1 MEKYAVSMEWVKEL
15 VLTYGIKLL
24 TAVIVLIIGFRLVKW
39 LVKLSEK
46 LMEKRGVEQTIRS
59 FLSSLISIGLKI
71 LVIIS
76 ILAIVGIETTS
87 FAAILAAAGLA
98 VGMALSGTLQ
108 NFAGGVMISLFKPF
122 VQGDLIEAKG
132 FLGIV
137 KEVQIFNTILLTLD
151 NRTIIIPNAELSSS
165 PLINYSRESQRRVDL
180 TFGIGYDDDIDHAKK
195 VLWDLIRND
204 ARVLKDPAPFV
215 AVGELADS
223 SVNFTVRLWVNA
235 NDYWGVYFDFMEN
248 VKKAFDRE
256 NINIPYPQTDVH
268 LYQK

>member
-1 MEKYAVSMEWVKEL
+1 MEKYEAIIEWIKEL
-15 VLTYGIKLL
+15 ILTYGIKLI
-24 TAVIVLIIGFRLVKW
+24 TAVIILIIGFRLARW

-46 LMEKRGVEQTIRS
+46 MMEKRGVDQTIRS
-59 FLSSLISIGLKI
+59 FLLSLISIGLKI

-76 ILAIVGIETTS
+76 VLSIAGIETTS

-108 NFAGGVMISLFKPF
+108 NFAGGVMISIFKPF
-122 VQGDLIEAKG
+122 EQGDLIEAKG

-165 PLINYSRESQRRVDL
+165 PLTNYSGEPQRRVDL

-195 VLWDLIRND
+195 VLWDLIRKD
-204 ARVLKDPAPFV
+204 ERILKEPAPFV

-223 SVNFTVRLWVNA
+223 SVNFTVRLWVDA
-235 NDYWGVYFDFMEN
+235 NDYWGVYFDFTEN